1 MLSAVL
7 AAVQKWK
14 VHLTH
19 HGLDIG
25 AGERRTNIRY
35 SDDLMVY
42 VLIILNCGGHSPNDW
57 KVPVSYPQ
65 LTLPTICSD

>member
-57 KVPVSYPQ
+57 KVPCFNWK
-65 LTLPTICSD
+65 T